1 MANNDFFDDLPMKA
15 EKEITSC
22 NILKV
27 QVGTTGFCGGD
38 SGHGGRTYFSL
49 EDLASTDMT
58 ILVGDQSFKQGKVEL
73 CFGGD
78 TELETLAEALEFA
91 AKSLKVMAGIE

>member
-1 MANNDFFDDLPMKA
+1 MANNNFFNDLPMKA
-15 EKEITSC
+15 EKEIVNL

-27 QVGTTGFCGGD
+27 QVATNGFCGGD
-38 SGHGGRTYFSL
+38 TGHGGRTYFSL
-49 EDLASTDMT
+49 EDLSSTDMT
-58 ILVGDQSFKQGKVEL
+58 IVVGGQSFERGKVEL

-78 TELETLAEALEFA
+78 AELETFVEALEFA